1 MNRKEILKDMLR
13 DLVPMIEGHWWL
25 CGGGMLGLHRDKDL
39 IDWDNDLDI
48 MILPN
53 TEITLPNLSNY
64 GLQKYYM
71 DTKFYRKDLP
81 VYKPN
86 LWNEYLRYFSFNKKL
101 NRPTLYSEASK
112 TYKQERITP
121 TFSEPYID
129 IYTLQK
135 VEGGWVIPNWEQQ
148 VYTDMEL
155 LSPTRNLDL
164 GFEVPLPGNLDDVC
178 RRCYGDSWK
187 EPIPDEWKEKHRLAT
202 EAKNVTEE

>member
-1 MNRKEILKDMLR
+1 
-13 DLVPMIEGHWWL
+13 
-25 CGGGMLGLHRDKDL
+25 MLGLARDGDL

-53 TEITLPNLSNY
+53 TEIGLPNSSNY

-86 LWNEYLRYFSFNKKL
+86 LWNEYLRFYSYGKKL
-101 NRPTLYSEASK
+101 NRPTLYAQASK
-112 TYKQERITP
+112 SYKQERITP
-121 TFSEPYID
+121 RFSEPYID

-135 VEGGWVIPNWEQQ
+135 VEGGWVIPHWEHH

-155 LSPTRNLDL
+155 LTPTRNLDL
-164 GFEVPLPGNLDDVC
+164 GFEVLMPSNLPDVC
-178 RRCYGDSWK
+178 RRCYGDNWK
-187 EPIPDEWKEKHRLAT
+187 VPIPDEWKEKQRLASVG
-202 EAKNVTEE
+202 KNGTEE